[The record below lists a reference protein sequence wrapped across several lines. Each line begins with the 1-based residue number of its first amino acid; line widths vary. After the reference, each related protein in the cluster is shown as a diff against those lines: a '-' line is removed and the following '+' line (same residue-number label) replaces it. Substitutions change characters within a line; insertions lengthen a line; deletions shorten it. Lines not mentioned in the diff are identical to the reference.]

1 MILNIISG
9 QEISYML
16 VFIEGLLSFF
26 SPCILPLLPV
36 YMSYLAGNAR
46 EDEGGIIKYERK
58 KVFLHTIFF
67 VLGISFAFFVLLTA
81 FTSVGSFFNSYKNLF
96 TRIGGII
103 IIILGLF
110 QLGVFELKFL
120 QRERRFTSRLIERE
134 VNPIIAFVM
143 GFTFSFAWTP
153 CIGPMLSSVLIF
165 ASSAKTA
172 AIGNMLILLYTLG
185 FTIPFLILGL
195 FTTKI
200 LDFLN
205 KKRKILKYTI
215 KAGGII
221 LIIIGVM
228 TYTGWMNGVSSYL
241 NSITNDLIYSNDSG
255 NKDIDETESQE
266 SPEDTDGD
274 IESEPSKESQGA
286 KEDETSELN
295 EDETSSSGEEETTP
309 SSQEETSSEGESQE
323 AHEEEIDVIPAID
336 FTLTDQYGNEHTLSD
351 YKGKAVFLNFWATW
365 CPPCREEMPDIEKL
379 YKEFNLNQDEVVIL
393 GVAGPRTDMNPN
405 TREVTKDEVID
416 FINENEYT
424 FPTLFDETGEIFY
437 YYFIQS
443 LPTTFL
449 IDKEGNIFGYH
460 PGMMTESI
468 MRRAI
473 EDTIASTK

>member
-274 IESEPSKESQGA
+274 IESVPSK
-286 KEDETSELN
+286 
-295 EDETSSSGEEETTP
+295 
-309 SSQEETSSEGESQE
+309 ESQE